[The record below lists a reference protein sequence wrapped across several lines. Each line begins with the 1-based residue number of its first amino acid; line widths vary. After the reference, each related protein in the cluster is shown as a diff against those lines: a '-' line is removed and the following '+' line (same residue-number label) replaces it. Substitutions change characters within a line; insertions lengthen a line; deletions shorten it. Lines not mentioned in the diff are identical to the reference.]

1 MRAFKRG
8 MDKMN
13 KTYVLYAKCP
23 DGMIGSDL
31 YPKERM
37 DEIKKCASQK
47 AQREKYY
54 VWVLLGRALRKLFN
68 LDIDNLQ
75 FTKKSNGKWISPSIY
90 FSLAHTD
97 GLVAVAIS
105 LSSVGVDCEFIR
117 PMKSGIENKILTE
130 RELCEL
136 ESIPSCK
143 KDLYIIDKWCRKEAI
158 FKMKDSTA
166 LMPKTIEC
174 DAYNLTCEKVSVCD
188 REYLLAC
195 CTSDNISEVVTE
207 MVILD

>member
-1 MRAFKRG
+1 
-8 MDKMN
+8 MDN
-13 KTYVLYAKCP
+13 RTKTFVLYAP
-23 DGMIGSDL
+23 LPSGDIGADL

-47 AQREKYY
+47 ARREKYY
-54 VWVLLGRALRKLFN
+54 VWVLLGKALKELLN
-68 LDIDNLQ
+68 LEIDNLQ
-75 FTKKSNGKWISPSIY
+75 FTKKSNGKWISPSIC

-105 LSSVGVDCEFIR
+105 DSPVGVDCELIR
-117 PMKSGIENKILTE
+117 PMKAGIEKKMLTE
-130 RELCEL
+130 CELRELG
-136 ESIPSCK
+136 SIPSCE
-143 KDLYIIDKWCRKEAI
+143 KDLYIIDKWCRKEAV

-174 DAYNLTCEKVSVCD
+174 DAYNVRCEKISVCD